1 MGKLNATCTAPTTG
15 AEMGSVMNPPR
26 PRMNP
31 DVMDSAMELWMMRH
45 IFAGSHSGLLVR

>member
-15 AEMGSVMNPPR
+15 AEMGSVMNPPN

-31 DVMDSAMELWMMRH
+31 
-45 IFAGSHSGLLVR
+45 GG